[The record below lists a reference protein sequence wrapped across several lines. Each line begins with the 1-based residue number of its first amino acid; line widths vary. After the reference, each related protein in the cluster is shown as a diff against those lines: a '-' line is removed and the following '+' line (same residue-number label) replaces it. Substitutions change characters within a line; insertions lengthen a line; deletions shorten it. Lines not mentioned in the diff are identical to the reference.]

1 LSWAVP
7 IDNEHVRGIS
17 IVAWPLENGKPKEDW
32 RAGTDVFFD
41 IRPGSMLERTYEER
55 QRKPDDLEAQEG
67 QRTIAVHAL
76 ETLAPS
82 DTGIAMLRHLLREQL
97 RRIEDGQDPINVVRE
112 PSINHRIPTNA
123 WNTVLSPAEAASLSY
138 AEDV

>member
-17 IVAWPLENGKPKEDW
+17 IVAWPLENGEPKPDW

-41 IRPGSMLERTYEER
+41 IRPGSMQERTYEER

-82 DTGIAMLRHLLREQL
+82 DTGVAMLRHMLREQL
-97 RRIEDGQDPINVVRE
+97 RRIEVGQDPINVVRD
-112 PSINHRIPTNA
+112 PAANHRIPTNA
-123 WNTVLSPAEAASLSY
+123 WNTVLSPAEAAL
-138 AEDV
+138 DLGDGP